1 VCPEQETDMIELADA
16 VYPDLRSFI
25 DANYANQSEAAVL
38 IAEAPRV
45 KDILNALH
53 AHQKDLVAEAHE
65 LHDNVERH
73 DRDPLASEIRKS
85 ENLDRRIAETQRF
98 VNAVLDIVEQRK
110 ANRERMDRERSRFN
124 PIIRG
129 GKTMEHS
136 ELSNWIRHGGSPT
149 FDIETHDVEYHDLT
163 KGGSAGA
170 AVPLG
175 FVGQFY
181 MHLIASAG
189 VRQTNAIVYRTSG
202 GEPLVIPKSTVD
214 PTAAIVAEGVAITP
228 NDPTFSSVT
237 LSANGY
243 KALVYVSRELI
254 EDSAIDV
261 EEILGRLLGRAIG
274 QANGTDLVTGTG
286 TSKPL
291 GVANS
296 PVDGSVAT
304 WALLVAGATGPDL
317 LQDLFHSINPP
328 YRPQATWMMNDAT
341 LAALRKLKSTTN
353 EYLVQRS
360 LVADQPETLFG
371 RPVVSDPNFGTG
383 AGTGTRI
390 LFGDFSSYYAIRD
403 VGTVRLE
410 RSDDFRFANDEVAF
424 RAVLRTDGRQVLNDT
439 TNAAVKALRI
449 TA

>member
-1 VCPEQETDMIELADA
+1 MTIAIDDLDEFISANFDSRADA
-16 VYPDLRSFI
+16 VAQLAASPGTGSLQAIHDYRVGIREQQGELLGQLESHSRAPLRSEERKW
-25 DANYANQSEAAVL
+25 EALDDRFTSAGEL
-38 IAEAPRV
+38 MDGALTERERIEA
-45 KDILNALH
+45 
-53 AHQKDLVAEAHE
+53 
-65 LHDNVERH
+65 
-73 DRDPLASEIRKS
+73 DREHL
-85 ENLDRRIAETQRF
+85 EN
-98 VNAVLDIVEQRK
+98 QRK
-110 ANRERMDRERSRFN
+110 PFN
-124 PIIRG
+124 TAIFG
-129 GKTMEHS
+129 GTHMKQDN

-149 FDIETHDVEYHDLT
+149 FDIPLNTETHDTT

-170 AVPLG
+170 MVPLG
-175 FVGQFY
+175 FVGTFY

-254 EDSAIDV
+254 EDSQIDV

-274 QANGTDLVTGTG
+274 QANGVDLVTGNG

-296 PVDGSVAT
+296 PVDGSVTT

-317 LQDLFHSINPP
+317 LQDLFHSVNAP
-328 YRPQATWMMNDAT
+328 YRPQAYWMCADAT

-353 EYLVQRS
+353 EYLIQRN
-360 LVADQPETLFG
+360 LTADQPEQIFG
-371 RPVVSDPNFGTG
+371 RPVVTDPNFTSG

-439 TNAAVKALRI
+439 TNSAVKALRI

>member
-1 VCPEQETDMIELADA
+1 MAITILGWGNYESLDDYLNSFD
-16 VYPDLRSFI
+16 YPDK
-25 DANYANQSEAAVL
+25 AVEET
-38 IAEAPRV
+38 AMRGGPRAFQAIHDHRV
-45 KDILNALH
+45 GIRELQGALMS
-53 AHQKDLVAEAHE
+53 KIEAH
-65 LHDNVERH
+65 LSS
-73 DRDPLASEIRKS
+73 PLASDARRLSGERREWEQLDDEFSRTGEFLSDAMDEHDRLAEGRKKFSPIFS
-85 ENLDRRIAETQRF
+85 ER
-98 VNAVLDIVEQRK
+98 NAMTRTD
-110 ANRERMDRERSRFN
+110 N
-124 PIIRG
+124 
-129 GKTMEHS
+129 

-149 FDIETHDVEYHDLT
+149 FDVNLSNTETHDTTRSSV
-163 KGGSAGA
+163 AG

-175 FVGQFY
+175 FVGNFY
-181 MHLIASAG
+181 LHLIASAG

-202 GEPLVIPKSTVD
+202 GAPMTIPKSTVD

-228 NDPTFSSVT
+228 NDPTFGSIT

-243 KALVYVSRELI
+243 KSLVYVSRELI
-254 EDSAIDV
+254 EDSEIDV
-261 EEILGRLLGRAIG
+261 EEILGRLLGRGIG
-274 QANGTDLVTGTG
+274 QANGTDLVTGNG

-296 PVDGSVAT
+296 PVDGSVTT

-317 LQDLFHSINPP
+317 LQDLFHSVNAP
-328 YRPQATWMMNDAT
+328 YRPNSYWMMADAT

-353 EYLVQRS
+353 EYLIQRS
-360 LVADQPETLFG
+360 LVADQPETIFG
-371 RPVVSDPNFGTG
+371 RPVVTDPNFTSG

-439 TNAAVKALRI
+439 TNSAVKALRI